1 MMEDAKQMLHV
12 QGWRGNMRSYSIVLF
27 ESKLIVA
34 VGFCSI
40 SYTMDDAFICERG
53 AIKLE

>member
-12 QGWRGNMRSYSIVLF
+12 QGWRGNMRSYSIVLS

-34 VGFCSI
+34 VVLCYI
-40 SYTMDDAFICERG
+40 SYTMDDVFICERG
-53 AIKLE
+53 ALKLE